1 MCYEVG
7 MKKTIN
13 SVSAWFYDRWIELS
27 KRQNNNSSWKQMERE
42 LKSLNPGINGEATI
56 RNYYINKIHA
66 CLLGM
71 GVCGIVLVVSVCN
84 VLMNGDLKEGRYLKK
99 EGVGGEAKE
108 VKLHAEIGEMKIKDI
123 LVEVDE
129 KKLSDDEIKQY
140 LHTVGE
146 QLPEKILG
154 ENESL
159 QQVEESLV
167 LMTSWEDT
175 EISLFWNSSNHNI
188 IQEDGTLLNENIAEE
203 GVEVTLT
210 AFLFWENIRT
220 EKSIPV
226 TVYPKSI
233 SKEELVKEDLL
244 HLIEEIER
252 GNETDEYVVLPETWN
267 QTRIFWKEDKA
278 PIVFIM
284 LGLMVVTVFGI
295 SWGKD
300 QDIHKLYKIRN
311 RQLELEYSEF
321 VSKLQLLISSGVSI
335 RGAFVR
341 LAKEYT
347 KRRKQGGKRKYVYE
361 ELLLVVRKMEGGM
374 NEIEAYQYF
383 ARRCD
388 LICYKKLV
396 AIITQNVK
404 RGTDGLKE
412 SLNAEIRNAFEM
424 RKQET
429 KKLGEEAGTK
439 LLLPMM
445 MMMGIVLII
454 IVVPAYFSFGGI

>member
-1 MCYEVG
+1 
-7 MKKTIN
+7 
-13 SVSAWFYDRWIELS
+13 
-27 KRQNNNSSWKQMERE
+27 
-42 LKSLNPGINGEATI
+42 
-56 RNYYINKIHA
+56 
-66 CLLGM
+66 
-71 GVCGIVLVVSVCN
+71 
-84 VLMNGDLKEGRYLKK
+84 
-99 EGVGGEAKE
+99 
-108 VKLHAEIGEMKIKDI
+108 
-123 LVEVDE
+123 
-129 KKLSDDEIKQY
+129 
-140 LHTVGE
+140 
-146 QLPEKILG
+146 
-154 ENESL
+154 
-159 QQVEESLV
+159 
-167 LMTSWEDT
+167 
-175 EISLFWNSSNHNI
+175 
-188 IQEDGTLLNENIAEE
+188 
-203 GVEVTLT
+203 
-210 AFLFWENIRT
+210 
-220 EKSIPV
+220 V

-244 HLIEEIER
+244 HLIEEIEN

-341 LAKEYT
+341 LAKEYA